1 MFVAWYQSP
10 RQRGVFCDNW
20 SYFLSKPYVVA
31 PHLGCL
37 LWDGSEG
44 GGSQHVVFMQ
54 EIKENKNRNFS

>member
-10 RQRGVFCDNW
+10 RQRGVLGDNW

-44 GGSQHVVFMQ
+44 GGVTACCFYAG
-54 EIKENKNRNFS
+54 NKKK